1 MQNEF
6 AAYTTSH
13 TDNVVRVRAE
23 NISAIIASCYERID
37 ELSSSPYHY
46 CQKMPPWENDCPKA
60 HAICD
65 SVALGSFLK
74 GLKGLNLWPVQPHSS
89 DLYMSVNEL
98 KEQLMAIRISVH
110 PAHKYCTIE
119 DEIKKSIMNSEPDS
133 DTLEDEHLKH
143 FARFKNTIDP
153 LENSSSRYESNV
165 DDEEDEPDDGDDDDF
180 KNEHTSIKE
189 GQGPGRSR
197 RNF

>member
-1 MQNEF
+1 M
-6 AAYTTSH
+6 
-13 TDNVVRVRAE
+13 
-23 NISAIIASCYERID
+23 
-37 ELSSSPYHY
+37 L
-46 CQKMPPWENDCPKA
+46 PWENDFLKA
-60 HAICD
+60 HVICD

-110 PAHKYCTIE
+110 PDHQYCTTE
-119 DEIKKSIMNSEPDS
+119 DQIKNSIMNSEPDN
-133 DTLEDEHLKH
+133 DTLEDEHLNH

-153 LENSSSRYESNV
+153 LENSSSRYESDV
-165 DDEEDEPDDGDDDDF
+165 DDEDDVEEDEPDDGDDDDF
-180 KNEHTSIKE
+180 ENEHISTEE
-189 GQGPGRSR
+189 GQGPRRSR